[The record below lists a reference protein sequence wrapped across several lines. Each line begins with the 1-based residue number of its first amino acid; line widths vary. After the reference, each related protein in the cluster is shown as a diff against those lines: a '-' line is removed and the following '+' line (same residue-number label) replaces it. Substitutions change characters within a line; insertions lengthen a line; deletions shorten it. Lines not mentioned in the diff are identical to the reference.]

1 MSREPAERLKR
12 VTAVYADAK
21 PCFDFAREVTLG
33 QLAEQLCVLGEN
45 HGGLPLVVGVRVA
58 IEATA

>member
-21 PCFDFAREVTLG
+21 LCFDFAREANLA

-45 HGGLPLVVGVRVA
+45 HGCLPLVVDVRVA

>member
-1 MSREPAERLKR
+1 LA
-12 VTAVYADAK
+12 
-21 PCFDFAREVTLG
+21 

-45 HGGLPLVVGVRVA
+45 HGGLPLVVDVRVA